1 MMKDTLERATDPNL
15 NIKGY
20 LQHAYIH
27 PVFKASLE
35 DADEEEDV
43 MSLKWETE
51 SATVPT
57 KRHSRRNTPLPSRV
71 SGASSP
77 SMLDGIKNDLES

>member
-1 MMKDTLERATDPNL
+1 MMKDTLEKATDPNL

-20 LQHAYIH
+20 LQHAYVH
-27 PVFKASLE
+27 PVFKASQDDVDEE
-35 DADEEEDV
+35 DAI
-43 MSLKWETE
+43 SLKWETE

-57 KRHSRRNTPLPSRV
+57 KRHSRRNTPLPSRI

-77 SMLDGIKNDLES
+77 SMLDGIKNDPES